1 MNFHAIAAIYKFEM
15 ARAFRTLAQSL
26 AAPVISSAL
35 YFIVFGSAIGNR
47 MTAIDGVEYGSFIVP
62 GLIMLTVLMQS
73 VTNAAFGIYIPKFMG
88 SIYELMSAPVSA
100 FEIVIGYVG
109 AAATKSLMIAVIILF
124 TAQFFVDLQ
133 IAHPVWMVVLLIT
146 ICVSFSLFGFIVG
159 VWAKSFD
166 QLNMVPMLILTP
178 LIFLGGSFYSIS
190 MLPPFWQVVTLFN
203 PVVYLISVFRWSFF
217 GTADV
222 GVGISLLAILLF
234 TSLCLAIISWIFRTG
249 YRIRS

>member
-1 MNFHAIAAIYKFEM
+1 MNYRAIAAIYQFEM
-15 ARAFRTLAQSL
+15 SRTFRTLAQSI

-47 MTAIDGVEYGSFIVP
+47 MMDIEGVDYGAFIVP

-73 VTNAAFGIYIPKFMG
+73 VTNAAFGIYLPKFVG
-88 SIYELMSAPVSA
+88 TVYELLSAPISA

-109 AAATKSLMIAVIILF
+109 AAATKSLMIAIIILI
-124 TAQFFVDLQ
+124 TAQFFVDVQ
-133 IAHPVWMVVLLIT
+133 IAHPVWMAVFLVVICIT
-146 ICVSFSLFGFIVG
+146 FSLFGFIIG
-159 VWAKSFD
+159 IWAKNFE

-178 LIFLGGSFYSIS
+178 LIFLGGSFYAVS

-203 PVVYLISVFRWSFF
+203 PVVYLISAFRWSFF

-222 GVGISLLAILLF
+222 SIGASVLAMMLF
-234 TSLCLAIISWIFRTG
+234 TAVCLGIITWIFKTG
-249 YRIRS
+249 YRLRS